1 MLTYTIHQHCHNFGA
16 WAASRAAS
24 VIGCRFTVAQGKTL
38 LESIGFGLN
47 LNSPA
52 QLPEPDQLDPIH
64 RKWRQQII
72 NHAQILTIPMTHGVA
87 AKLINVY
94 LKSRFVCGGFAEN
107 PKVQALHPP
116 IDSLLLQKLACDDF
130 GGKAKFWSN
139 AYKARWSKFDSD
151 TYENVIQEI
160 RESLNGE
167 PMWKIESFWKGHQ

>member
-1 MLTYTIHQHCHNFGA
+1 MKYTIHHHCHNFSA

-24 VIGCRFTVAQGKTL
+24 VIGFRFTVEQGKAL
-38 LESIGFGLN
+38 LESIGFGPN

-52 QLPEPDQLDPIH
+52 KLPEPDQLDRTH

-72 NHAQILTIPMTHGVA
+72 NQAQILAIPMTHGVA

-94 LKSRFVCGGFAEN
+94 LKSRFVCGGFADN

-116 IDSLLLQKLACDDF
+116 IDSLLLQELARSNF
-130 GGKAKFWSN
+130 GGKAKLWTK

-151 TYENVIQEI
+151 TYEKVIQGI
-160 RESLNGE
+160 RESLDGE
-167 PMWKIESFWKGHQ
+167 PMWEIERFWRGHQ

>member
-1 MLTYTIHQHCHNFGA
+1 LKYTIHYHCHNFSA

-24 VIGCRFTVAQGKTL
+24 VIGCRFTVEQGKAL
-38 LESIGFGLN
+38 LESIGFGPN

-52 QLPEPDQLDPIH
+52 KIPEPDQLDPIH

-94 LKSRFVCGGFAEN
+94 LKSRFVCGGFAEY

-116 IDSLLLQKLACDDF
+116 IDSLLLQKLARDDF
-130 GGKAKFWSN
+130 GGKARLWSK
-139 AYKARWSKFDSD
+139 AYKARWSKFDLE

-167 PMWKIESFWKGHQ
+167 PMWQIERFWKGHQ

>member
-1 MLTYTIHQHCHNFGA
+1 MTYTIHQHCHNFSA

-24 VIGCRFTVAQGKTL
+24 VIGCRFTVEQGKAL
-38 LESIGFGLN
+38 LESIGCWLN

-52 QLPEPDQLDPIH
+52 QLPEPDQLDRSH

-72 NHAQILTIPMTHGVA
+72 NQAQILAIPITHGVA

-94 LKSRFVCGGFAEN
+94 LKSRFVCGGFAEY

-116 IDSLLLQKLACDDF
+116 IDSLLLQKLARDDF
-130 GGKAKFWSN
+130 GGKAKLWAK
-139 AYKARWSKFDSD
+139 AYKARWSKFNSD

-167 PMWKIESFWKGHQ
+167 PLWKIERFWKGHQ